1 MHQHQQQ
8 EASNSVHEHP
18 DLVRLVRTCPPPGRN
33 SRCELTLGD
42 GSLAQLNPSQLPFS
56 ERSTSTEWE
65 AIFQPY
71 LAAALQRHGQYTQS
85 AIEQHL
91 NFFTTYVVA
100 WMGLGPSPDPTTGAL
115 VPPYPSSLT
124 NDHTPFELSCCWKGS
139 RQDGRAIVRY
149 VIDLIPSSGEISRL
163 AAFREALHV
172 MGILE
177 KVSQEQNKKED
188 TLSLYAFPSLWREIT
203 KKIIDNEQQTH
214 VQPCTRCSPSGV
226 FVAFD
231 LVASAAFAKAYW
243 LFPACQK
250 TSTLLTSV
258 EDTLKAAEETEPA
271 MFSTLLENW
280 AKVAAH
286 MTANQDILQPRML
299 SIDATKYPVPRVK
312 VYARRIFI
320 DSNKFSDIEPHL
332 SLGGSIP
339 LPEPFRRACERL
351 WSSLVGPEDSVPG
364 KGPKYSLLLYDIP
377 TGAPGEESGKV
388 SAKLYIMCQEIPRVD
403 SFVARKLYDNCP
415 LLQDSELIKE
425 LAANSEPTAFIC
437 E

>member
-1 MHQHQQQ
+1 
-8 EASNSVHEHP
+8 
-18 DLVRLVRTCPPPGRN
+18 
-33 SRCELTLGD
+33 
-42 GSLAQLNPSQLPFS
+42 LNPSQLPHP

-71 LAAALQRHGQYTQS
+71 LAAALQHHGEYTPS

-91 NFFTTYVVA
+91 EFFTTHVIP

-139 RQDGRAIVRY
+139 KQNGRAVVRY
-149 VIDLIPSSGEISRL
+149 VVDVIPSTAEISRL
-163 AAFREALHV
+163 AALREALRV
-172 MGILE
+172 MGTLE
-177 KVSQEQNKKED
+177 DLSQKHTRKEEKF
-188 TLSLYAFPSLWREIT
+188 SLYAFPSLWWQVTRKMIE
-203 KKIIDNEQQTH
+203 NEQQTH

-231 LVASAAFAKAYW
+231 LVASAAFGKAYW

-258 EDTLKAAEETEPA
+258 EDTLRTTVETEPA
-271 MFSTLLENW
+271 MFPILLENW
-280 AKVAAH
+280 AMVAAH

-312 VYARRIFI
+312 VYARRIFLT
-320 DSNKFSDIEPHL
+320 SNKFSDIEPHL
-332 SLGGSIP
+332 SLGGRIP
-339 LPEPFRRACERL
+339 LPGPFRQACERL
-351 WSSLVGPEDSVPG
+351 WTSLVGPEDSVPG
-364 KGPKYSLLLYDIP
+364 KGPKYSLVLYDIP
-377 TGAPGEESGKV
+377 TGAPGEAPGKEV

-403 SFVARKLYDNCP
+403 SFIARKLYHNCP
-415 LLQDSELIKE
+415 LLQDSELIKYVH
-425 LAANSEPTAFIC
+425 LCSLC
-437 E
+437 